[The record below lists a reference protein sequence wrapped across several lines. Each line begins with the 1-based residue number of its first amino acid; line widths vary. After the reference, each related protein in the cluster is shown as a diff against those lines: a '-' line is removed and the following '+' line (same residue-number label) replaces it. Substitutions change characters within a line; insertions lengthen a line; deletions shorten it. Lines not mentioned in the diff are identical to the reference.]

1 MTLIISDSRR
11 ACLKMAHLVTPSPSL
26 RSAGAINSTVD
37 DNDDLRKFHD
47 DEIVAKNRMIIRKLD
62 SSHITVSHLLC
73 SGTPQK
79 LIAWGFA
86 AGFAAG
92 Y

>member
-1 MTLIISDSRR
+1 MALIISDSRR
-11 ACLKMAHLVTPSPSL
+11 ARLKMAHLVTPSPSL
-26 RSAGAINSTVD
+26 RSAGAINATVD

-47 DEIVAKNRMIIRKLD
+47 DEIVEKNRMIIRKLN
-62 SSHITVSHLLC
+62 SSHITVSPSLVLQH
-73 SGTPQK
+73 TPK

-86 AGFAAG
+86 AG